1 MAFNRFSVFVLFFIG
16 GVWSQTPP
24 VVFGSIQ
31 LPKQIQVGKNID
43 ISITIPS
50 PWHIQSNNPDD
61 QFAFPSQLS
70 LTSSSFEFGN
80 IIWPKPE
87 IGFDQILQIKTST
100 FSKTIHISVPIK
112 KIKKIKKHSLQAKFE
127 YQSCGNGLCLAPAQI
142 ILTPTKND

>member
-1 MAFNRFSVFVLFFIG
+1 MASKNFIAFLIILIG

-24 VVFGSIQ
+24 LVFGSIL
-31 LPKQIQVGKNID
+31 LPKQIQTGKNID
-43 ISITIPS
+43 ITITIPS
-50 PWHIQSNNPDD
+50 PWHIQSHKPDD
-61 QFAFPSQLS
+61 QFAFPSQLTLRSES
-70 LTSSSFEFGN
+70 LEFGN

-112 KIKKIKKHSLQAKFE
+112 KIKKVKKHSLQAKFE

-142 ILTPTKND
+142 ILTSPKND